1 MNQFNVNPSEEF
13 ENISEI
19 NPEEGLSLLPR
30 DEEKAIL
37 EEIFEVMYEQIDA
50 DLEKADSPE
59 VAIAKYLWV
68 IKMKEKANEKINA
81 TAIKLIK
88 DIEDWQSK
96 KIEQNQGQ
104 IEFLCNQMQNYLVKN
119 NLKSLQ
125 LPPGTIGMRKQQ
137 DKILIIDEELFYEKA
152 DSNLLRNIPE
162 AYEPDMKKIKE
173 HIKTTAI
180 IPAGI
185 DIIPQDSKFYYKLI

>member
-1 MNQFNVNPSEEF
+1 
-13 ENISEI
+13 
-19 NPEEGLSLLPR
+19 
-30 DEEKAIL
+30 
-37 EEIFEVMYEQIDA
+37 
-50 DLEKADSPE
+50 
-59 VAIAKYLWV
+59 
-68 IKMKEKANEKINA
+68 
-81 TAIKLIK
+81 
-88 DIEDWQSK
+88 
-96 KIEQNQGQ
+96 
-104 IEFLCNQMQNYLVKN
+104 MQNYLVKN

-162 AYEPDMKKIKE
+162 SYEPDMKKIKE